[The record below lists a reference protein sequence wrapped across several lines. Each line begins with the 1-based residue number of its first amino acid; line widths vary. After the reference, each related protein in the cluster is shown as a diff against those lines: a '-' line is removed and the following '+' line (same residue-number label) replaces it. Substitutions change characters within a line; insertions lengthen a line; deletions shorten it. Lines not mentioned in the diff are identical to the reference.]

1 MSENIIKRK
10 LLIAEDDIN
19 SFRLLKAVLKDYDC
33 ELIHVDDGQKAV
45 DACKNDNTIRLVL
58 MDIKMHGM
66 DGVTATKMIKQI
78 NPDIIVVAQ
87 TAYATNDDIEM
98 YSDVFDAYLTKPLNL
113 VELKRVLNQLCKK

>member
-10 LLIAEDDIN
+10 VLIAEDDIN

-98 YSDVFDAYLTKPLNL
+98 YRDVFDAYLTKPLNL